1 MMRERL
7 LAVKGDTFDPGQVR
21 REIEEIASAF
31 GEYLAQAGQR
41 GNSKHRA
48 LGAVGKAL
56 QNARSVRGEAL
67 FGYVRR
73 VHEQITGITFP
84 TRAVEKLDEG
94 LRKLDSLLSDA
105 TKAPARAAGEIL
117 SRINYA
123 TYYDVRRR
131 QAEFFA
137 GWNKVAWDKVG
148 ARGAG
153 AAEKPPKFKDA
164 RDGKLGDEW
173 KKAAEDYLVSTR
185 IAETLAE
192 EDEEDK

>member
-1 MMRERL
+1 MMRETL
-7 LAVKGDTFDPGQVR
+7 LAVKGDAFDLGQVR

-56 QNARSVRGEAL
+56 QHARSVRGEAL

-73 VHEQITGITFP
+73 VHEQLTGSTFP
-84 TRAVEKLDEG
+84 TGAVQKLDEG

-105 TKAPARAAGEIL
+105 KKVPPRAAGEIL
-117 SRINYA
+117 SRVDYA

-131 QAEFFA
+131 QAAFFA
-137 GWNKVAWDKVG
+137 GWTKVAREQ
-148 ARGAG
+148 AITSGAG
-153 AAEKPPKFKDA
+153 VAERPPRLTDA
-164 RDGKLGDEW
+164 RDGKLGEEW
-173 KKAAEDYLVSTR
+173 KKVAEDYLASTR

-192 EDEEDK
+192 ENEEEK

>member
-1 MMRERL
+1 MMRETL

-21 REIEEIASAF
+21 DEIEEIASAF

-56 QNARSVRGEAL
+56 QHARSVRGEAL

-73 VHEQITGITFP
+73 VHEQLTGTTFP
-84 TRAVEKLDEG
+84 TSAVQKLDEG
-94 LRKLDSLLSDA
+94 LRKLDNLLSDA
-105 TKAPARAAGEIL
+105 KKVPPRAAGEIL
-117 SRINYA
+117 SRIDYA

-131 QAEFFA
+131 QAVFFA
-137 GWNKVAWDKVG
+137 GWNKAAREKMAILG
-148 ARGAG
+148 AS
-153 AAEKPPKFKDA
+153 AAERPPKFTDA
-164 RDGKLGDEW
+164 RGGKLGDEW
-173 KKAAEDYLVSTR
+173 KKLAEDHLASMR

-192 EDEEDK
+192 EDEEGK